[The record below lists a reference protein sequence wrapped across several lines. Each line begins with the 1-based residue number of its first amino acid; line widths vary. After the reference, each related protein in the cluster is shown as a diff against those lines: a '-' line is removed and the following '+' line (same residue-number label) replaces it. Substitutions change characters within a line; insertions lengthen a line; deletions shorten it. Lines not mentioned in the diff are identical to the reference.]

1 MASTTDLLQRLRAS
15 LGLEAHARQIR
26 LRLQEHD
33 DLLLPLQVSGR
44 EAICGGLDY
53 EVACLCGIAT
63 VELKAFIAQPA
74 EIGIVNA
81 SGSLRLVSGIVTE
94 ARIGDFDGG
103 LALIH
108 LTIRDAL
115 AVMDKRTNS
124 RIFRRKSE
132 LEVVEVIFNEW
143 RLASAVL
150 LSAFDYEFDPS
161 IDRRRHPPREQIMQH
176 NETDAAFIRRLLKRR
191 GIAWYVRPGHT
202 EPSNSRTSQ
211 PAPAHVLVL
220 FERSILGAGALGAA
234 AVRYHREDATDS
246 SDVITSWSA
255 VRRLQPGRLSRHSWD
270 YKNPRA
276 EAGVSVSSPT
286 HADQGPYGSGLAATL
301 DDYLIEPPHA
311 GDGID
316 DFDRLGQLRLDC
328 HELEMKCFHGA
339 GNVRDF
345 CAGYAFELTDHPEV
359 RTHAPAERQFIVTE
373 VSVIA
378 RNNLPDELLRRAGP
392 SKLPDR
398 AADQARPVR
407 IEFTAVRTGI
417 PLVPHYDPRTDLPL
431 PQLQSAIVVGPQD
444 EEVYCDQLGRVKV
457 RFPGMRPADHEH
469 DHGAGASNG
478 ANDSAWVR
486 VMSNWA
492 GNGPGT
498 VQQCGAVALP
508 RVGTEVLVAFLG
520 GDPDRPVILG
530 QVYNQMAQPPALS
543 TGGGLQGNRYQ
554 AGLRSREVR
563 GRRGSQLR
571 FDDTPGQISAQ
582 LACDHGTSE
591 LNLGYL
597 TSPRADGKA
606 DERGHGA
613 ELRTRASSV
622 VRGNHGVLITAEP
635 AEAEADPMLGRA
647 GLDGLAELLAS
658 VVEEVGKLAETHS
671 RDEPTPAA
679 LADLSRKL
687 KAWDTKAD
695 GIVGITAPA
704 GVVLASPNSVAVGS
718 ESKVNIASGADL
730 EATAGR
736 RVLLRAARGLSA
748 FAHALG
754 IRLTAGQGDISLQT
768 HHGDVEIKSSGRIR
782 LVAGEGIEIQ
792 APNVRVVGQGAQTD
806 WGSQKIIQQS
816 TGEHMVKASSVDIT
830 GPGGG
835 SPAALGFP
843 STAIRTDERL
853 VLRHSQTGE
862 PLPNVR
868 YAVELDNGEKFEGVT
883 DQEGRSDLLVSNLIC
898 GGKVTFFRD
907 EDAGSP
913 TEAA

>member
-15 LGLEAHARQIR
+15 LGLEANARQIR

-33 DLLLPLQVSGR
+33 DLLLPLQVCGR
-44 EAICGGLDY
+44 EAICGGLAY
-53 EVACLCGIAT
+53 EVACLCGVAS

-74 EIGIVNA
+74 EIAFVNA
-81 SGSLRLVSGIVTE
+81 SGGLRLASGIVTE

-124 RIFRRKSE
+124 RIFRRKNE
-132 LEVVEVIFNEW
+132 LEVIEVIFNEW
-143 RLASAVL
+143 RVASSVI
-150 LSAFDYEFDPS
+150 LSAFDFEFDPS
-161 IDRRRHPPREQIMQH
+161 IDRRRHPQREQIMQH

-191 GIAWYVRPGHT
+191 GISWCVRPGRT
-202 EPSNSRTSQ
+202 EPSNRRVSQ
-211 PAPAHVLVL
+211 PAPAHTLVL
-220 FERSILGAGALGAA
+220 FERSILGTGSQAA
-234 AVRYHREDATDS
+234 PVVRYHREDATDN

-255 VRRLQPGRLSRHSWD
+255 VRKLQPGRLSRHSWD

-276 EAGVSVSSPT
+276 EAGVSISSPT

-311 GDGID
+311 GDGIE
-316 DFDRLGQLRLDC
+316 DFDRLGQLRLDR
-328 HELEMKCFHGA
+328 HALEMKCFQGA

-345 CAGYAFELTDHPEV
+345 CAGYVFELADHPEV
-359 RTHAPAERQFIVTE
+359 RIHAPSERQFVVTE

-378 RNNLPDELLRRAGP
+378 RNNLPDDLLRRAR
-392 SKLPDR
+392 SAW
-398 AADQARPVR
+398 AAEQAEPVQ

-417 PLVPHYDPRTDLPL
+417 PLVPHYDPRTDLPS
-431 PQLQSAIVVGPQD
+431 PQLQSAIVVGPEG
-444 EEVYCDQLGRVKV
+444 EEVYCDPLGRVKV
-457 RFPGMRPADHEH
+457 RFPGMRPADHKH
-469 DHGAGASNG
+469 DYGAGASDG
-478 ANDSAWVR
+478 PGDSAWVR

-498 VQQCGAVALP
+498 IHQCGAVTLP

-530 QVYNQMAQPPALS
+530 QVYNQIGPPPALS

-563 GRRGSQLR
+563 GQRGSQLR

-591 LNLGYL
+591 LNLGHL
-597 TSPRADGKA
+597 TSPRTDGDADP
-606 DERGHGA
+606 RGHGA
-613 ELRTRASSV
+613 ELRTRASAV
-622 VRGNHGVLITAEP
+622 VRGNQGVLITAEP
-635 AEAEADPMLGRA
+635 STAEADPMLGRA

-658 VVEEVGKLAETHS
+658 VVDEVGKLAETHS
-671 RDEPTPAA
+671 RDEPTAAA

-687 KAWDTKAD
+687 KGWDTKPEA
-695 GIVGITAPA
+695 IVGISAPA
-704 GVVLASPNSVAVGS
+704 GVVVASPNAVAVGS
-718 ESKVNIASGADL
+718 ESKVNIASGGDL

-754 IRLTAGQGDISLQT
+754 IRLTASQGDISLQT

-782 LVAGEGIEIQ
+782 LVASEGIDIQ

-816 TGEHMVKASSVDIT
+816 AGEHLVKASSVEIT

-835 SPAALGFP
+835 NPAALGFP
-843 STAIRTDERL
+843 STTIRTDERL

-883 DQEGRSDLLVSNLIC
+883 DQDGQSDLLVSNLIC

-913 TEAA
+913 TEAT